1 MYSPHPTVVA
11 PTRSRRRNLALAL
24 IFSALAMVMP
34 HATTAQSVM
43 DIRAVVNDEAITAY
57 DVHQRL
63 NLIIRSSSLPDTA
76 AVRREFAPRVLNSLV
91 DEALQKQEARRL
103 GIKVDPKEIKRA
115 LALLEQQNKLP
126 SGGLDNFLAERSID
140 KQTLLKQVESSL
152 AWSDVV
158 RRQLVRSINV
168 SDEEI
173 EKALERIKANAD
185 KPRLLAAEIFIA
197 VDSPNDEANARRN
210 AQRIYSELQR
220 GASFPL
226 LARQFSQSASAE
238 RGGDLGWVQPG
249 ELEPEVEK
257 VLAQMRPNTVSEP
270 VRATSGFYIVALRNR
285 REPPS
290 KSANDT
296 TVNLRQ
302 VVLALPAPGDIQG
315 RQSQEALART
325 IRDTVSG
332 CSDFSAV
339 SRELGAGPSGDL
351 GRLKLTELPT
361 DLRQLVAKLD
371 VGTVSPPL
379 VNDTSLR
386 LLMVCDR
393 RTPQVSLP
401 SQEEVRRRLTLQR
414 VEVRARRYLRDLR
427 DAAFL
432 DIRA

>member
-1 MYSPHPTVVA
+1 MFSPPPTIVA
-11 PTRSRRRNLALAL
+11 PARSHRWRLALVFFAVL
-24 IFSALAMVMP
+24 MAMAPIAV
-34 HATTAQSVM
+34 TAQSVM

-76 AVRREFAPRVLNSLV
+76 GVRREFAPRVLNSLV
-91 DEALQKQEARRL
+91 EEVLQRQEAKRL
-103 GIKVDPKEIKRA
+103 GIKVDQKEIDRA

-126 SGGLDNFLAERSID
+126 PGGLDNFLTERKID
-140 KQTLLKQVESSL
+140 KQTLLKQVETSL
-152 AWSDVV
+152 AWGDVV
-158 RRQLVRSINV
+158 RRQFIRSTNIT
-168 SDEEI
+168 DEDI
-173 EKALERIKANAD
+173 ETALERIKANAD
-185 KPRLLAAEIFIA
+185 KPRLLVAEIFIA

-210 AQRIYSELQR
+210 AQRIYSELKR

-226 LARQFSQSASAE
+226 LARQFSQAASAE
-238 RGGDLGWVQPG
+238 RGGDLGWVQTG

-257 VLAQMRPNTVSEP
+257 VLALMRPNTVSEP
-270 VRATSGFYIVALRNR
+270 VHASAGFYIVALRNR
-285 REPPS
+285 REPSS

-296 TVNLRQ
+296 TINLRQ
-302 VVLALPAPGDIQG
+302 VVLALPAAADIQG
-315 RQSQEALART
+315 RQSQQILANT

-332 CSDFSAV
+332 CSDFSTV

-351 GRLKLTELPT
+351 GRLKVSELPVE
-361 DLRQLVAKLD
+361 LRQVVAQLK
-371 VGTVSPPL
+371 VGAVSPPL

-386 LLMVCDR
+386 LLMVCER

-401 SQEEVRRRLTLQR
+401 SREEIRQQLTLQR